1 MIDLRLWEVLVAF
14 DQEGTLQKAADFLH
28 ISQPAI
34 SQSLRRLENELG
46 VPLCIRSHRNRVVL
60 NETGQQAAKEAR
72 ALLEKA
78 QQLEDQ
84 IRTMQT
90 IQIGTCAPLPE
101 WQLEKTIRSQFGSK
115 AHFVL
120 KDDPVK
126 LLEDLKTGQ
135 DFLVIIG
142 EPVDDPDMYCHYL
155 TTETLDL
162 AVPQNHPL
170 AAKEKIML
178 EDLAG
183 QNLLLYKRI
192 GYWNRLV
199 QEKLPNTHFLSI
211 DNRPTF
217 TSAAILGAFPY
228 FTSRAVVDTNPTVVI
243 RPLEGMQMDFYL
255 VCLKDNLQAHRLIQ
269 KICQNKNDEERFDFF
284 KVDQSPGE

>member
-34 SQSLRRLENELG
+34 SQSLRRLESELG
-46 VPLCIRSHRNRVVL
+46 VPLCIRAHRNRVVL
-60 NETGQQAAKEAR
+60 NETGLQAAKEAR

-84 IRTMQT
+84 IRTLQT

-101 WQLEKTIRSQFGSK
+101 WQLEKTIRHQFGSR

-120 KDDPVK
+120 KDDPEE
-126 LLEDLKTGQ
+126 LLEDLKSGQ
-135 DFLVIIG
+135 DFLVILG
-142 EPVDDPDMYCHYL
+142 NPVDNPDLYGHYL

-170 AAKEKIML
+170 AAKEKIL
-178 EDLAG
+178 LKDLAG
-183 QNLLLYKRI
+183 QNLLLYKKI
-192 GYWNRLV
+192 GCWNRLV

-228 FTSRAVVDTNPTVVI
+228 FISQSFVDTNPTVTA

-255 VCLKDNLQAHRLIQ
+255 VCLKDNIQARHLIQ
-269 KICQNKNDEERFDFF
+269 NICQNKQDKELFDFF
-284 KVDQSPGE
+284 RVDQPFES